1 MGLADDLRS
10 QVRNIFHS
18 RWGTREGAVIPDT
31 EDIALGNV
39 AVKLKGTVLYS
50 DLAESTAMVTKM
62 KSHFVAEVYKTYLNT
77 ACRII
82 RLNGGEITA
91 FDGDRVMAVFVGG
104 SKNTS
109 AAKAALMINWA
120 VDKIVNDEL
129 AQQYPNTSFRVQQA
143 VGIDTSDLWIA
154 RTGIRGANDLV
165 WVGRAA
171 NYAAR
176 LCTLRSGS
184 NVSWITEDVFN
195 AMGNTVKY
203 SDGRL
208 MWEKHVWNEYN
219 CYVYSSNWWWSLG

>member
-10 QVRNIFHS
+10 QVRNIFQNQWETHEA
-18 RWGTREGAVIPDT
+18 TAVPDT

-50 DLAESTAMVTKM
+50 DLAESTAMVNRM
-62 KSHFVAEVYKTYLNT
+62 KPNFAAEVYKAYLNT

-82 RLNGGEITA
+82 RFNGGEITA

-109 AAKAALMINWA
+109 AAKTALMINWA
-120 VDKIVNDEL
+120 IDKIVNDEL
-129 AQQYPNTSFRVQQA
+129 ARQYPDASFRVQQA

-154 RTGIRGANDLV
+154 RTGIRGSNDLV

-176 LCTLRSGS
+176 LCSLRSGS

-195 AMGNTVKY
+195 TMDNTVKY
-203 SDGRL
+203 SDGRP
-208 MWEKHVWNEYN
+208 MWEKHTWNEYN
-219 CYVYSSNWWWSLG
+219 CYVYSSNWWWSTE